1 MDDFNKMPKMESWDE
16 QDKQS
21 NQNNEQSPQEAVTIE
36 FVLRYV
42 NALSDHNT
50 QLMNNLSEL
59 MKKHIDLVREMQDLK
74 GKENS

>member
-1 MDDFNKMPKMESWDE
+1 MSGE
-16 QDKQS
+16 QQL
-21 NQNNEQSPQEAVTIE
+21 NQHDEQSPQEAVTIE

-59 MKKHIDLVREMQDLK
+59 MKKHIDLVMEMRDLK
-74 GKENS
+74 GKETT